1 MLAGGEGA
9 RNHPAATAREGK
21 PIVVKHR
28 TSAFVETD
36 LATLLRANCLVPHAA
51 AQSRLCGGPASQRPP
66 SGAGRNASTTRRT
79 GATAQAARGDRNWIV
94 GPSSGQSAKLVARS
108 PAPTYARAPVAG
120 FTRSAEKMN
129 RPISRAV
136 LFLAFPLSRS
146 PGTRAA
152 AGRPADPG
160 RRSQAASWP
169 RWKVPGRRRSTRIG
183 HPFHC

>member
-9 RNHPAATAREGK
+9 RHHPAATTREGK
-21 PIVVKHR
+21 PIVVNHR

-36 LATLLRANCLVPHAA
+36 LATLLRANRLVPHAA

-94 GPSSGQSAKLVARS
+94 GPSSGRSAKLVARS
-108 PAPTYARAPVAG
+108 PAPTHARAPVPG
-120 FTRSAEKMN
+120 FTRSAEKRN
-129 RPISRAV
+129 RPISHAV